1 MLFRSRI
8 SSAHEVLAV
17 ALERAGYETGEDLFG
32 LMDLAEEILGNFG
45 RKPGIDK
52 DALTLGYAGVYSS
65 FLLHAKKA
73 AGQYGLDAREI
84 LIEIGK
90 RKAVGGQED
99 QILDAARMLAG
110 C

>member
-1 MLFRSRI
+1 MRLHWDMQECT
-8 SSAHEVLAV
+8 AA
-17 ALERAGYETGEDLFG
+17 
-32 LMDLAEEILGNFG
+32 
-45 RKPGIDK
+45 
-52 DALTLGYAGVYSS
+52 
-65 FLLHAKKA
+65 LLHAKKA